1 MTHKAKYAYTPSTKN
16 KFLSSQERT
25 KLPLLRNFPVNYLA
39 LFAFA
44 VPGLINPGFRFRGAG
59 LEVGYLVTMA
69 SNSSYQKLVQG
80 RQLVKENEGSEQ
92 RVQQK

>member
-1 MTHKAKYAYTPSTKN
+1 MSFYLTQKAKYVYIASTKN
-16 KFLSSQERT
+16 KFLSSQERA

-44 VPGLINPGFRFRGAG
+44 VPGLINPGFWFLGAG

-69 SNSSYQKLVQG
+69 SNSS
-80 RQLVKENEGSEQ
+80 
-92 RVQQK
+92 